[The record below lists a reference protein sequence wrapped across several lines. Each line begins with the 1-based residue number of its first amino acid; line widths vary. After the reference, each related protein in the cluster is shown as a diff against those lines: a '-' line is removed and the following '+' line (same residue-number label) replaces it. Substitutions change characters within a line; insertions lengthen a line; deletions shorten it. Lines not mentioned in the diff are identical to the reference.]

1 MCVLQLQKQGSNFSY
16 PPSTVLF
23 VSQFLKQLIF
33 KRCIQVAISQIIY
46 LHQSDIHN
54 KQRMKTRILVPTDFS
69 KVGDTALNHAAI
81 MATAINAEV
90 HVLHI
95 IGDKREISEAR
106 LQLESL
112 QDRCKKER
120 NLEVE
125 TIVRIGSIFED
136 IDKVATEIDAELI
149 IMGTHGLKGMQFLTG
164 SRALKI
170 VTESSVPFIIVQ
182 EREIRETGY
191 DRIVIPLD
199 LHKETKQKLKL
210 AADMALYFDS
220 KVFLVS
226 PGETDEF
233 LKNQL
238 DRNINYAKSFL
249 NERDIEYEVEITDT
263 KSGNFVKGM
272 LKYGAAV
279 DADLICI
286 MNFYENSLMGIM
298 GGSYEQTVITNDAQ
312 IPVLCVNP
320 VETHVMSESVFQA

>member
-1 MCVLQLQKQGSNFSY
+1 M
-16 PPSTVLF
+16 
-23 VSQFLKQLIF
+23 
-33 KRCIQVAISQIIY
+33 
-46 LHQSDIHN
+46 HQSDSDIHN
-54 KQRMKTRILVPTDFS
+54 TQGMKTRILVPTDFS

-81 MATAINAEV
+81 IASAIDGEV

-95 IGDKREISEAR
+95 IGDKREISEAK
-106 LQLESL
+106 LQLETL
-112 QDRCKKER
+112 QARWKKDRDVDIEP
-120 NLEVE
+120 
-125 TIVRIGSIFED
+125 IVRIGSIFED
-136 IDKVATEIDAELI
+136 IDKVATEIDASLI
-149 IMGTHGLKGMQFLTG
+149 IMGTHGLKGMQFITG

-182 EREIRETGY
+182 EREIRDTGY

-210 AADMALYFDS
+210 AADMALYFES

-238 DRNINYAKSFL
+238 NRNINYAKKFL
-249 NERDIEYEVEITDT
+249 DERDIEYEVEITET

-272 LKYGAAV
+272 LKYAAAV

-298 GGSYEQTVITNDAQ
+298 GGSYEQTVITNEAQ
-312 IPVLCVNP
+312 IPVLCINP
-320 VETHVMSESVFQA
+320 IETHVISESVFQG